1 MTRTY
6 RWARRAVWG
15 AVAVIF
21 TLGCNPLATI
31 AFLTH
36 RDTPLPAKY
45 PFVPPDDSKR
55 SKDEIT
61 VAVFVSQSSSQSYE
75 FAGAESTL
83 ASELARVIPELAK
96 ENKQKIK
103 VIPPAEVNKFKF
115 KNPTWK
121 NMHASAWGK
130 ALGADFVLEV
140 HLDKMRLY
148 QPESRDQLYEGRAE
162 VSVFM
167 YDVKKGVAEPNNY
180 IHPYCFP
187 KTGFRDAT
195 TIPLGTFKK
204 AFLERL
210 AVEIAQ
216 YHIDHRPD
224 SGIAEGR

>member
-15 AVAVIF
+15 TLAAIF
-21 TLGCNPLATI
+21 TFGCNPLATI

-36 RDTPLPAKY
+36 KDTPTPARY
-45 PFVPPDDSKR
+45 PFVSTDEQK
-55 SKDEIT
+55 KGKEEIT
-61 VAVFVSQSSSQSYE
+61 VAVFVGQGSSQSYE
-75 FAGAESTL
+75 FAGAEGTL
-83 ASELARVIPELAK
+83 ASEIARVIPELAK
-96 ENKQKIK
+96 ENKQKIA
-103 VIPPAEVNKFKF
+103 VIPPTAVNKFKF
-115 KNPTWK
+115 QNPTWK

-167 YDVKKGVAEPNNY
+167 YEVKDGVAEPRYY

-204 AFLERL
+204 SFLERL

-216 YHIDHRPD
+216 YHVDHRPD
-224 SGIAEGR
+224 SGIAESR